1 MILRLAIIGFGN
13 VGQEFARML
22 LSRRDWLLK
31 SKGLDVEVLAIATKS
46 KGCLVSKKA
55 LDLDRALTEMMN
67 EGSLKSYGH
76 EVTDLNP
83 LKMIKDC
90 DADIMV
96 ELSPLNIESGQPAID
111 HIRAAMESGMD
122 VITANK
128 GPVAFAYRN
137 LRNTARSNGV
147 RFRYEGTVMDG
158 TPIFSLVE
166 RTLPGCEILGLKGI
180 LNSTSN
186 FVLTEMSNGKSM
198 EHAIELAQEGGFAE
212 TDPSLD
218 IDGWDAAAKIT
229 ALANVMMDAD
239 ANPKLV
245 DRIGVREVTVEEI
258 GKASAQG
265 KKIKLIAEATRES
278 GGVKLEVKPRLID
291 SQNVFWTIDG
301 TSSALTIRSDL
312 MGDIT
317 ISGGNPGLTQTA
329 YAVFSDMLLIVESI
343 RAGTL

>member
-31 SKGLDVEVLAIATKS
+31 SKSLDVEVLAIATKS

-76 EVTDLNP
+76 EVTDSNP

-137 LRNTARSNGV
+137 LRNTARSKGV

-198 EHAIELAQEGGFAE
+198 ERAIELAQEGGFAE

-301 TSSALTIRSDL
+301 TSSALTISSDL